1 MAATLTLRVPT
12 GVPLTNHEVDN
23 NFTSLNTFG
32 NTINSNVNTVNSNV
46 GVLSNLTTTANGNI
60 VVAINSV
67 QSGNLS
73 QFGTTTS
80 LQLASIMT
88 NETGSGN
95 LVFNTSPTLITPNIG
110 TPSYIVLTNATGLPV
125 AAVVGG
131 ASTGKAIAMAMVFGG

>member
-1 MAATLTLRVPT
+1 MAANLTLRVPT
-12 GVPLTNHEVDN
+12 GVPLTNQQVDD
-23 NFTSLNTFG
+23 NFTALNTYG
-32 NTINSNVNTVNSNV
+32 NTIV
-46 GVLSNLTTTANGNI
+46 
-60 VVAINSV
+60 
-67 QSGNLS
+67 SGNLS
-73 QFGTTTS
+73 QFGATTS

-110 TPSYIVLTNATGLPV
+110 TPSYIVFNNATGLPV